1 LTLVIAI
8 IVAVS
13 IIGLFLG
20 WLPSATAKATDSR
33 NRMAQ

>member
-1 LTLVIAI
+1 MDDLPQWLLTVIIAV

-20 WLPSATAKATDSR
+20 WLPPD
-33 NRMAQ
+33 